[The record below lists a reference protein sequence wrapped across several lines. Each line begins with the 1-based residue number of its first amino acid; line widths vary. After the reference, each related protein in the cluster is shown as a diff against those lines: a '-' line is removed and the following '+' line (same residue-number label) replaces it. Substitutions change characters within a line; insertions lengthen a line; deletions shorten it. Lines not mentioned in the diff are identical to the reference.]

1 LETLAADGQ
10 FESEER
16 EREREREREP
26 MRKKIN

>member
-1 LETLAADGQ
+1 METLAADGQ